1 MPVLDASVALSWM
14 FERESQ
20 SERKRSST
28 MLDALESAPA
38 IVPALWQAE
47 VLNGLLVGERR
58 NVVTPAQSLE
68 YLARLGQ
75 LPIAVDAVTPIS
87 RRDSVIELARR
98 YGLNA
103 YDSSY
108 LELAIR
114 AGGPLAT
121 FNRNLAK
128 AAETAGIEVT

>member
-28 MLDALESAPA
+28 VLDALESAPA

-58 NVVTPAQSLE
+58 DVVTPAQSLE

-98 YGLNA
+98 YGLSA
-103 YDSSY
+103 YDASY

-114 AGGPLAT
+114 TGGPLAT
-121 FNRNLAK
+121 FDRNLAK
-128 AAETAGIEVT
+128 AAKAAGLGVT

>member
-1 MPVLDASVALSWM
+1 MPVLDASVALSWL

-28 MLDALESAPA
+28 VLDALESAPA
-38 IVPALWQAE
+38 VVPALWQAE

-58 NVVTPAQSLE
+58 GVVAPAQSLE

-75 LPIAVDAVTPIS
+75 LPIGVDAVTPIS

-98 YGLNA
+98 YRLSA
-103 YDSSY
+103 YDATY
-108 LELAIR
+108 LELALR
-114 AGGPLAT
+114 TGVPLAT
-121 FNRNLAK
+121 FDRNLAK
-128 AAETAGIEVT
+128 AAKAGGIDVT

>member
-1 MPVLDASVALSWM
+1 M

-28 MLDALESAPA
+28 VLDALESSPA

-47 VLNGLLVGERR
+47 VLNGLLVGECC

-98 YGLNA
+98 YGVSA
-103 YDSSY
+103 YDASY
-108 LELAIR
+108 RELAIR

>member
-1 MPVLDASVALSWM
+1 M

-98 YGLNA
+98 YGVSA
-103 YDSSY
+103 YDASY

-114 AGGPLAT
+114 TGGPLAT
-121 FNRNLAK
+121 FDRNLAK

>member
-1 MPVLDASVALSWM
+1 MDVRARIPVGTKAFFHCARCTG
-14 FERESQ
+14 EC
-20 SERKRSST
+20 
-28 MLDALESAPA
+28 AA

-58 NVVTPAQSLE
+58 NVGTPAQSLE

-98 YGLNA
+98 YGVSA
-103 YDSSY
+103 YDASY
-108 LELAIR
+108 RELAIR